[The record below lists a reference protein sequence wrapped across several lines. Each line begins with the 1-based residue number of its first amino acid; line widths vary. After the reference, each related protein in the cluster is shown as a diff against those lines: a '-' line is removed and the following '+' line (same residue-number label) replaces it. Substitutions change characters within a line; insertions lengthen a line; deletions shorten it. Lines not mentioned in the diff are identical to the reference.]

1 MTDTAITKP
10 ATPAQ
15 VPTPVDVRP
24 ANDRQQTSETGKVSP
39 QQEAAEATEV
49 SRQEVVEAVSNIAD
63 LLQNISRDLQFRVDD
78 VTGGTVVTVTDSATE
93 QVIRQ
98 IPSEEVLAISRYSAQ
113 TQPDPVKGLLMN
125 GES

>member
-63 LLQNISRDLQFRVDD
+63 FVQNISRDLQFRVDD

-98 IPSEEVLAISRYSAQ
+98 IPSEEVVAISRYIAE